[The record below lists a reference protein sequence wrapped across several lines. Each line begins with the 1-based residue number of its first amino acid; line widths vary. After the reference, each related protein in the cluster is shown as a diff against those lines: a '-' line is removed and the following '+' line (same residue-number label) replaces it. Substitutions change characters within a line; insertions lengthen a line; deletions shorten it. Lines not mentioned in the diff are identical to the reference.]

1 MQLLKL
7 IVLSIHMKKSII
19 LRVLRWTILLSILVF
34 ITVMGRLH
42 QIIKLYPS
50 IDAFCPFG
58 TLESAWALIRYQSFL
73 KRIAWSSFIL
83 LFSSITTGLLFRR
96 SFCGNICPLGFL
108 QELFGLAG
116 RGIFK
121 RRFEFGPRLTRILR
135 FIKYIVL
142 FTFLALAWKTL
153 GLAIRPFDPW
163 IAYHHLGSGELF
175 SEYLIGTII
184 LILSL
189 LGSLLQDRPFC
200 RYLCPMGAFLAI
212 PSKLGFSRIKR
223 NESSCINC
231 MKCNKACPMG
241 LDVASTDVM
250 KSAECISCS
259 ECVNVCPVE
268 DTLYY
273 SRPSGKKLSA
283 WIIFGGTLLIFTT
296 VLVLTTV
303 NKQFTWKAESG
314 LEKKAE
320 RLLWGPQKI
329 REDNSLVDIIQVF
342 QIHPSFFVE
351 KFNLENDEQF
361 YQPLSELGID
371 PAELEGMVNSLYEEA
386 GRDPKR
392 IYGGSSG
399 GCSGG
404 H

>member
-1 MQLLKL
+1 MQFLKL
-7 IVLSIHMKKSII
+7 IVISIHMKKSIT

-73 KRIAWSSFIL
+73 KRIGLSSFIL
-83 LFSSITTGLLFRR
+83 LFSSIATGLIFRR

-108 QELFGLAG
+108 QELFGQAG
-116 RGIFK
+116 RGVFK
-121 RRFEFGPRLTRILR
+121 RRFEFGLRLTRILR
-135 FIKYIVL
+135 FFKYIVL
-142 FTFLALAWKTL
+142 FSFIALAGKTL
-153 GLAIRPFDPW
+153 ALAIRPFDPW
-163 IAYHHLGSGELF
+163 VAYHHLGSDELF

-212 PSKLGFSRIKR
+212 PSKIGFSRIKR
-223 NESSCINC
+223 DDSSCINC

-241 LDVASTDVM
+241 LDVASVDVM

-273 SRPSGKKLSA
+273 SRPSGKKMSA
-283 WIIFGGTLLIFTT
+283 WIILGGTVLIFTM
-296 VLVLTTV
+296 VLAVTTV
-303 NKQFTWKAESG
+303 TKQFTWKAESG
-314 LEKKAE
+314 LEKRVE

-329 REDNSLVDIIQVF
+329 REDNSLVDIIQVY
-342 QIHPSFFVE
+342 QIHPSYFVQE
-351 KFNLENDEQF
+351 LNIENDEQF
-361 YQPLSELGID
+361 YMSFSEIGID
-371 PAELEGMVNSLYEEA
+371 PAEIEGMVNTLYEEA